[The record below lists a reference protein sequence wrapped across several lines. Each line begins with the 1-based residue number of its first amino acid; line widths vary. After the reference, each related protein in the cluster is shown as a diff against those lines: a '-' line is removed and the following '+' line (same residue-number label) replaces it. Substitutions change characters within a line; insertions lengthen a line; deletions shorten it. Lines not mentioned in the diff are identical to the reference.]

1 MLQHKKE
8 SDNMLDVAVIGGGPA
23 GLSAALNL
31 KIRNKSF
38 VLLGGTE
45 KVTGLMKAPQI
56 DNYLGFE
63 GISGTELLNTF
74 KKHVEEMGIEIKHE
88 KVQNILNMGD
98 YFAIN
103 AGMNFYEAKTI
114 ILATGHAKA
123 NYMPGEK
130 EYLGKGVG
138 YCATCDGPLY
148 RKKPVAILSENPEGE
163 EEANYLSELCSEVYY
178 IPTYE
183 GDYKVNEKVKLIKE
197 KTKAIEGSEAKVS
210 LLRTE
215 GNELQVDAVF
225 IIRNV
230 IPIGQLIEGLEI
242 EEGSIKIDK
251 NMAASIPGIFA
262 CGDCTG
268 KPYQIAKAVG
278 DGSTAALSAVKM
290 IDLQK
295 MQEKK

>member
-1 MLQHKKE
+1 MF
-8 SDNMLDVAVIGGGPA
+8 DVAVIGGGPA

-38 VLLGGTE
+38 ILLGGTE
-45 KVTGLMKAPQI
+45 KVTGLMKAPQV
-56 DNYLGFE
+56 DNYLGFME
-63 GISGTELLNTF
+63 ISGTDMLNAF
-74 KKHVEEMGIEIKHE
+74 KKHVEHMGIEIKHE
-88 KVQNILNMGD
+88 KVQNILSMGD
-98 YFAIN
+98 YYAIN
-103 AGMNFYEAKTI
+103 AGINIYEAKTI

-148 RKKPVAILSENPEGE
+148 RNKSVAIISENQEGE
-163 EEANYLSELCSEVYY
+163 EEANYLSEICAEVFY
-178 IPTYE
+178 IPTYAGE
-183 GDYKVNEKVKLIKE
+183 YKVNEKVKLIKE
-197 KTKAIEGSEAKVS
+197 KPEAIEGNETKAN
-210 LLRTE
+210 LLRTSD
-215 GNELQVDAVF
+215 NELKVDAVF
-225 IIRNV
+225 IVRNV

-251 NMAASIPGIFA
+251 NMAGSMPGVFA

-278 DGSTAALSAVKM
+278 DGSTAALSAVKY
-290 IDLQK
+290 IDLQNMK
-295 MQEKK
+295 

>member
-1 MLQHKKE
+1 MF
-8 SDNMLDVAVIGGGPA
+8 DVAVIGGGPA

-38 VLLGGTE
+38 ILLGGTE
-45 KVTGLMKAPQI
+45 KITGLMKAPQI
-56 DNYLGFE
+56 DNYLGFT

-74 KKHVEEMGIEIKHE
+74 KKHTEEMGIELKHE

-98 YFAIN
+98 YFALN
-103 AGMNFYEAKTI
+103 VGSDFYEAKAI

-130 EYLGKGVG
+130 EYLGRGVG

-148 RKKPVAILSENPEGE
+148 RNKPVAIISENEEGE
-163 EEANYLSELCSEVYY
+163 EEANFLSELCSEVYY
-178 IPTYE
+178 IPLYDGE
-183 GDYKVNEKVKLIKE
+183 YKTNEKVKLIKE
-197 KTKAIEGSEAKVS
+197 KAQAIEGNEMKAN
-210 LLRTE
+210 LLRTA
-215 GNELQVDAVF
+215 NTELKVEAIF
-225 IIRNV
+225 IVRNV

-251 NMAASIPGIFA
+251 NMAGSISGVFA

-278 DGSTAALSAVKM
+278 DGSTAALNAVKY

-295 MQEKK
+295 VK

>member
-1 MLQHKKE
+1 MF
-8 SDNMLDVAVIGGGPA
+8 DVAVIGGGPA

-38 VLLGGTE
+38 IILGGTE

-56 DNYLGFE
+56 DNYLGLV
-63 GISGTELLNTF
+63 GISGTEMLNTF
-74 KKHVEEMGIEIKHE
+74 KKHTAEMGIEIKHE
-88 KVQNILNMGD
+88 KVQNILSMGD

-103 AGMNFYEAKTI
+103 VGVNFYEAKAI

-130 EYLGKGVG
+130 EFLGRGVG

-148 RKKPVAILSENPEGE
+148 KNKPVAMISENEEGE
-163 EEANYLSELCSEVYY
+163 EEANFLSELCSEVYY
-178 IPTYE
+178 IPMYDGTY
-183 GDYKVNEKVKLIKE
+183 KINEKVKLIKE
-197 KTKAIEGSEAKVS
+197 KALAIEGNDMKAN
-210 LLRTE
+210 LLRTASK
-215 GNELQVDAVF
+215 ELKVEAVF
-225 IIRNV
+225 IVRNV

-251 NMAASIPGIFA
+251 NMAGSIPGIFA

-278 DGSTAALSAVKM
+278 DGSTAALNAVKY
-290 IDLQK
+290 IDLQNMK
-295 MQEKK
+295 